1 MIRNLLHPQ
10 AIIVNLS
17 WPQQSLMFSCAS
29 GGETICESV
38 WGRYTRKILSRYY
51 ANNLCQPENNF
62 CQKQRPLHYSLW
74 KTKNCCKSSKEIFAH
89 FGKQVLTTASIPKE
103 NFCSIVGK
111 TREKRQDL
119 EQKATTNIQ
128 TLCPVNHTSWINI
141 GTKEV
146 IRKAPCEV
154 LFTST
159 EQDKYAEERLAVAK
173 AFPSFIAE
181 PYNKTFDKILQKT
194 KAQIHNSPSWKI
206 PWTEE
211 PGRLQSMGSLRV
223 RYDWATSLS
232 RIGQGNGNPLQ
243 CSCLENPRDGGVW
256 WAAVYG
262 VTQSQTQ
269 LKWLSSSSSANQTQ
283 IRFPEKKKQQVPQD
297 LDFLKKI
304 LENTPEK
311 TTPIDVEMKLQ
322 HKCTI
327 GPNCNSVQEIL
338 KRTGVSTEISP
349 SYSMSDSVAYHYKP
363 ESLRKEFT
371 EDYLKTKIYT
381 LSSISAPSWLHRF
394 VIGTKRS

>member
-1 MIRNLLHPQ
+1 
-10 AIIVNLS
+10 
-17 WPQQSLMFSCAS
+17 
-29 GGETICESV
+29 
-38 WGRYTRKILSRYY
+38 
-51 ANNLCQPENNF
+51 
-62 CQKQRPLHYSLW
+62 
-74 KTKNCCKSSKEIFAH
+74 
-89 FGKQVLTTASIPKE
+89 
-103 NFCSIVGK
+103 
-111 TREKRQDL
+111 
-119 EQKATTNIQ
+119 
-128 TLCPVNHTSWINI
+128 
-141 GTKEV
+141 
-146 IRKAPCEV
+146 
-154 LFTST
+154 
-159 EQDKYAEERLAVAK
+159 
-173 AFPSFIAE
+173 
-181 PYNKTFDKILQKT
+181 
-194 KAQIHNSPSWKI
+194 
-206 PWTEE
+206 
-211 PGRLQSMGSLRV
+211 MGSLRV

-243 CSCLENPRDGGVW
+243 CTCLENPRDGGVW